1 MVRSTNAPKM
11 VPIAPPEPPNSEVP
25 PTTTAAI
32 ELSV

>member
-11 VPIAPPEPPNSEVP
+11 VPIAPPEPPYNEVP